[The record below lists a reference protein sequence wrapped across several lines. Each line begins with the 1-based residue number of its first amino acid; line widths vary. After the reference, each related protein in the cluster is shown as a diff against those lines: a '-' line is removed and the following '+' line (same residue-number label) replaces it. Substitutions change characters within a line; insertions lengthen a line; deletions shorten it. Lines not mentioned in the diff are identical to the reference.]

1 MRASLNNDSIYE
13 NDIVADLMRIKLGLK
28 STVSCPTEQIIPK
41 EEKPEIISKS
51 SFENKIPSPV

>member
-28 STVSCPTEQIIPK
+28 STV
-41 EEKPEIISKS
+41 
-51 SFENKIPSPV
+51 